1 MPPTPKDMGKEEKSR
16 EKEKS
21 EKKKDKHKHK
31 EQPPEEEV
39 GHVTGCVYHVTGVVS
54 CVARIGQSLVNDF
67 VVEIFIAFTFI
78 NTSKLI
84 YKIVRVKK
92 SFRYWTSHEKV

>member
-1 MPPTPKDMGKEEKSR
+1 MLVKVPPTPKDMGKEEKSR

-39 GHVTGCVYHVTGVVS
+39 GHVTWLCIS
-54 CVARIGQSLVNDF
+54 CDWC
-67 VVEIFIAFTFI
+67 
-78 NTSKLI
+78 SKLLG
-84 YKIVRVKK
+84 
-92 SFRYWTSHEKV
+92 SHWTEFGL